1 MAGCD
6 LAEEALADPA
16 NDGDRLA
23 VPDRLVTRA
32 VRTFTGW
39 LAAPRDLREVAII
52 AGWRDSL
59 KCGIGVRPGMEPDQG
74 DRNGVSG

>member
-1 MAGCD
+1 
-6 LAEEALADPA
+6 LSRSKKPHTYPA

-23 VPDRLVTRA
+23 VPDRLVARP
-32 VRTFTGW
+32 VRTFAGS

-59 KCGIGVRPGMEPDQG
+59 EWGIGE
-74 DRNGVSG
+74 